1 MEKLE
6 KYIRMSRLA
15 IKRRLSP
22 TDRQEEEK
30 LDAWLQESEENRELY
45 DSIDRI
51 DPAELNEY
59 YPNTDIEYQLSRF
72 HKKRKLTTRSIA
84 WRWSAAAV
92 IVLACGISFYLMDK
106 TEPIV
111 SSPVKS
117 LPGGVSLVLSDGRQI
132 DLSTTTRPDTLE
144 RGSAI
149 ANVQQNTLVY
159 SPSDTAR
166 EVKHNTLIVPRGTS
180 FHLVLS
186 DGTRVWLNADS
197 KITYP
202 VTFTGNTREVQL
214 EGEAFFDVKRNEQAP
229 FTVNTAQLD
238 IRVLGTKFNVN
249 TFADNGYVSA
259 ALVEGSVEIS
269 SKTGTQRRLIP
280 GQVATIDTM
289 GRIQVTDMELKP
301 YTAWI
306 DDMFCFR
313 NAPLSEI
320 LKQVERYYNVKVV
333 YNADYR
339 EEYYTGDIYRN
350 KPLQTLLDV
359 LEMTIPVKF
368 ELLDQVIYIKGRK

>member
-6 KYIRMSRLA
+6 KYIRMCRLA

-22 TDRQEEEK
+22 IDQQDEEK
-30 LDAWLQESEENRELY
+30 LEAWLQESEENRELY
-45 DSIDRI
+45 NSIDHI
-51 DPAELNEY
+51 DPAELKDY
-59 YPNTDIEYQLSRF
+59 YPNTDIEYQLSQF
-72 HKKRKLTTRSIA
+72 YKKRKRSVHSIV

-92 IVLACGISFYLMDK
+92 VVLACGISFYLMDK
-106 TEPIV
+106 AEPII

-132 DLSTTTRPDTLE
+132 DLSTTTRPDTVE
-144 RGSAI
+144 MGAAI
-149 ANVQQNTLVY
+149 ANVQQNTLIY

-166 EVKHNTLIVPRGTS
+166 EVKLNTLIVPRGTS

-202 VTFTGNTREVQL
+202 VIFTGDTREVHL

-229 FTVNTAQLD
+229 FTVNTDQLNV
-238 IRVLGTKFNVN
+238 RVLGTKFNVN
-249 TFADNGYVSA
+249 TFADNGFAST
-259 ALVEGSVEIS
+259 ALVEGSVEVS
-269 SKTGTQRRLIP
+269 GKMGTLQRLIP
-280 GQVATIDTM
+280 GQVAMIDSI
-289 GRIQVTDMELKP
+289 GKIQVVDMELKP

-368 ELLDQVIYIKGRK
+368 ELLDQVIYIKRRK

>member
-6 KYIRMSRLA
+6 KYIRMCRLA

-22 TDRQEEEK
+22 IAPQDEEK
-30 LDAWLQESEENRELY
+30 LEVWLRESEENRELY
-45 DSIDRI
+45 NSIDHI
-51 DPAELNEY
+51 DPAKLNDY

-72 HKKRKLTTRSIA
+72 YKKRKRIVRSIA
-84 WRWSAAAV
+84 WLWSAAAV
-92 IVLACGISFYLMDK
+92 VILACGISFYLMDK
-106 TEPIV
+106 TKPII

-117 LPGGVSLVLSDGRQI
+117 LSGGVSLVLSDGRQI
-132 DLSTTTRPDTLE
+132 DLSTTTRPDTVE
-144 RGSAI
+144 MGAAI

-159 SPSDTAR
+159 SSSDTAR
-166 EVKHNTLIVPRGTS
+166 EVKHNTLIVPKGTS
-180 FHLVLS
+180 FHLILC

-202 VTFTGNTREVQL
+202 VTFTGNTREVYL

-229 FTVNTAQLD
+229 FTVNADQLNV
-238 IRVLGTKFNVN
+238 RVLGTKFNVN
-249 TFADNGYVSA
+249 TFADNGFAST
-259 ALVEGSVEIS
+259 ALVEGSVEVS
-269 SKTGTQRRLIP
+269 GKAGTLQRLIP
-280 GQVATIDTM
+280 GQVAMIDSI
-289 GRIQVTDMELKP
+289 GKIQVVDMELKP
-301 YTAWI
+301 YTAWL

-368 ELLDQVIYIKGRK
+368 ELLDQVIYIKRRK

>member
-6 KYIRMSRLA
+6 KYIRMCRLA

-22 TDRQEEEK
+22 IDQQDEEK
-30 LDAWLQESEENRELY
+30 LEAWLQESEENRELY
-45 DSIDRI
+45 NSIDHI
-51 DPAELNEY
+51 DPAELKDY
-59 YPNTDIEYQLSRF
+59 YPNTDIEYQLSQF
-72 HKKRKLTTRSIA
+72 YKKRKRSVHSIV

-92 IVLACGISFYLMDK
+92 VVLACGISFYLMDK
-106 TEPIV
+106 TEPII

-132 DLSTTTRPDTLE
+132 DLSTTTRPDTVE
-144 RGSAI
+144 MGAAI
-149 ANVQQNTLVY
+149 ANVQQNTLIY

-166 EVKHNTLIVPRGTS
+166 EVKLNTLIVPRGTS

-202 VTFTGNTREVQL
+202 VIFTGDTREVHL

-229 FTVNTAQLD
+229 FTVNTDQLNV
-238 IRVLGTKFNVN
+238 RVLGTKFNVN
-249 TFADNGYVSA
+249 TFADNGFAST
-259 ALVEGSVEIS
+259 ALVEGSVEVS
-269 SKTGTQRRLIP
+269 GKMGTLQRLIP
-280 GQVATIDTM
+280 GQVAMIDSI
-289 GRIQVTDMELKP
+289 GKIQVVDMELKP

-368 ELLDQVIYIKGRK
+368 ELLDQVIYIKRRK